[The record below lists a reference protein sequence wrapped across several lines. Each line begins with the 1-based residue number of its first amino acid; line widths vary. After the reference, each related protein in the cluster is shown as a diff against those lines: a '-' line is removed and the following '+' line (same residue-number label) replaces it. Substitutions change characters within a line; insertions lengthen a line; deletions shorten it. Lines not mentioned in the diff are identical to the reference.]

1 MAVQLD
7 DGVPLVTQKYKPA
20 CLEAILV
27 FAAVVSWV
35 ELPYSSLCSG
45 NKNVMRAFVSE

>member
-7 DGVPLVTQKYKPA
+7 DGVPLMTEIQNCMPGSY
-20 CLEAILV
+20 IF

-35 ELPYSSLCSG
+35 ELPYSSLSSG

>member
-1 MAVQLD
+1 MAVQMD
-7 DGVPLVTQKYKPA
+7 DGAPLVTQKYETV

-35 ELPYSSLCSG
+35 VLPYSALCSG
-45 NKNVMRAFVSE
+45 NKNVVRAFVSE